1 MCAPHPSLLKM
12 QRWIHKNILMHVHS
26 HPASYAY
33 KEKTSPRDAAAMH
46 AGCKWMIKLGATNF
60 FESIL
65 EPDVYRVFREM
76 GYQALV
82 AFELAR
88 ICTRVRPSGNPVKTD
103 RFKDGMGNLPCKN
116 VAIGHLPQGAATS
129 PLLSNLVARTL
140 DHSLAEFANSKDL
153 AYTRYADD
161 LTFSSFGTFNRDG
174 AENIVREIYEIMRA
188 HGLWPNKSKTK
199 IIPPGARKVVL
210 GLLADGH
217 VPKLS
222 KEFKAEVR
230 THIHFMLRPDVGV
243 SNHRKARKFD
253 NSWGLKNFIF
263 GKLAYA
269 QAIEPIWTSRM
280 RDLFMKIDWDS

>member
-1 MCAPHPSLLKM
+1 M

-116 VAIGHLPQGAATS
+116 VAIGHEMGLKI
-129 PLLSNLVARTL
+129 L
-140 DHSLAEFANSKDL
+140 FAK
-153 AYTRYADD
+153 
-161 LTFSSFGTFNRDG
+161 F
-174 AENIVREIYEIMRA
+174 M
-188 HGLWPNKSKTK
+188 KSCEHMGCGQIRVK
-199 IIPPGARKVVL
+199 L
-210 GLLADGH
+210 
-217 VPKLS
+217 KLS
-222 KEFKAEVR
+222 R
-230 THIHFMLRPDVGV
+230 L
-243 SNHRKARKFD
+243 ARERL
-253 NSWGLKNFIF
+253 S
-263 GKLAYA
+263 
-269 QAIEPIWTSRM
+269 
-280 RDLFMKIDWDS
+280 